1 MYCPSNFQTK
11 SSPMKDNTKFEN
23 SPQLYARIAG
33 LFYLLIIIAGAFAE
47 TFVRNKL
54 VVYGNATATAN
65 NIIHSEFLWKIG
77 ITADLIMQI
86 CDLPV
91 MIILYYLLRPVSRKL
106 ALLNLSFNLIQTA
119 VLVANKL
126 NLLAALFFLGDAAYL
141 KSFSPDQLHTLS
153 YLSIKL
159 HDFGFGVGLIFFG
172 FVCLIEGYLIYKSG
186 YFPKVFGMLMSIAGF
201 CYLLNSFALI
211 LLPQLSSILLLMP
224 CLIAELALSL
234 WLIFKGVNLPVWKEK
249 LAVN

>member
-1 MYCPSNFQTK
+1 MR
-11 SSPMKDNTKFEN
+11 DNKKFET
-23 SPQLYARIAG
+23 SPQPYARLAG
-33 LFYLLIIIAGAFAE
+33 LLYLLIIIAGAFAE

-54 VVYGNATATAN
+54 VVYGDATATAN
-65 NIIHSEFLWKIG
+65 NIIHSDFLWKIG
-77 ITADLIMQI
+77 ITADLIMQV

-91 MIILYYLLRPVSRKL
+91 MVILYFLLRPVNKKL

-126 NLLAALFFLGDAAYL
+126 NLLAALFFLGDADYL
-141 KSFSPDQLHTLS
+141 KSFSPDQLHALS

-186 YFPKVFGMLMSIAGF
+186 YFPKVFGVLMSIAGF
-201 CYLLNSFALI
+201 CYLTNSFALI
-211 LLPQLSSILLLMP
+211 LFPKLSSIALLMP
-224 CLIAELALSL
+224 CLVAELALSL
-234 WLIFKGVNLPVWKEK
+234 WLIFKGVNLSVWRQK
-249 LAVN
+249 LVIT